1 VEDGGN
7 DTWSASS
14 QTCATC
20 LNILGILSR
29 NDVLTSVGVLQD
41 RLVMWGELIEGPVEH
56 TGGEEG
62 VNVANGETGES
73 NMLA

>member
-20 LNILGILSR
+20 LNILGILGR
-29 NDVLTSVGVLQD
+29 DDVLTGIGVIHD
-41 RLVMWGELIEGPVEH
+41 RIVMWGEFIESPVEN

-62 VNVANGETGES
+62 IDVSDGETAQR